1 MVIERATVWANV
13 KLLLSAQAH
22 KAFHRTLVIPV
33 STQLNSGAGA
43 IANINEAKEGGIYNT
58 RPDRIQD

>member
-1 MVIERATVWANV
+1 MVIERTTVWTNV
-13 KLLLSAQAH
+13 KPLLSAQSH
-22 KAFHRTLVIPV
+22 KAFHRILVISV
-33 STQLNSGAGA
+33 STQSHSGAGA